1 MTRLYRPAQTVEL
14 VGLSNMHLLRM
25 ERAGRF
31 PKRFKLNPDAGTN
44 GASAHL
50 AEEVDAWI
58 AERAA
63 SRDVPQAA

>member
-1 MTRLYRPAQTVEL
+1 MHVYRPEKTCAL
-14 VGLSNMHLLRM
+14 VGMSNTHVRRM
-25 ERAGRF
+25 ELAGKF
-31 PKRFKLNPDAGTN
+31 PRRFKLNPDSGPF

-63 SRDVPQAA
+63 SREAPKAA